1 MALVELSYLN
11 YPVFISFHICKHR
24 SSALELQVR
33 RTSEMTPDKP
43 FSNNILWSPGLRRKL
58 WRDEFSILFS
68 KIEHVPT
75 VFLRKLYMCKK
86 EKEKMCKVFANNSTY
101 HRPCSGLC
109 LNKRLIM
116 WTDSGLKRSPRSQLV
131 VVVFVLLVFC
141 VILKDLF
148 KLCECHFP
156 LLQMRDRN

>member
-1 MALVELSYLN
+1 MALVELSYH

-24 SSALELQVR
+24 SSALEFQVR

-43 FSNNILWSPGLRRKL
+43 FSSNILWSPGLPRKL
-58 WRDEFSILFS
+58 WRDEFSTFFS
-68 KIEHVPT
+68 KIEHSYSLLEKALYVQK
-75 VFLRKLYMCKK
+75 RKRKDVH
-86 EKEKMCKVFANNSTY
+86 VFANNSTY

-116 WTDSGLKRSPRSQLV
+116 WTDSGLKWSPRSQLV
-131 VVVFVLLVFC
+131 AVVFVLLVFC

-156 LLQMRDRN
+156 LLQMRDQN